1 MEQRLLQRLKWL
13 EEVLGTS
20 LELSEFPL
28 STHPSQNVIILGMW
42 EGSRWGVTIN
52 RRLSQLELELLKRL
66 SEEWMFQESFNNSA
80 TAEELLLQWLRESR
94 NGFSPETSSLLKQFN
109 WEIERVPIAFIS
121 LNTDRK
127 PITRQLLEVIESYF
141 SPESI
146 YLPYDHDI
154 LICLAPA
161 YALSPEETDSFVQQ
175 EWLSGLYDLCQ
186 TELPHPIQILY
197 HNSFRKPDE
206 LRARVQDL
214 IQASKV
220 FQWSLPANKPL
231 APWNLIPELI
241 IQDLSKEKRKQ
252 ILDLIRHKGGA
263 TLLSQPEWI
272 HTLTV
277 FFRSNLNI
285 SLAAKELYIHR
296 NTLLYRLDRLVE
308 EIGLDPRTFK
318 DAFIIQMILYLL
330 SMERNEQNEQ

>member
-1 MEQRLLQRLKWL
+1 MEQRLLQRMKWL

-20 LELSEFPL
+20 LELTEFPL
-28 STHPSQNVIILGMW
+28 SIQPSQNVIILGVW
-42 EGSRWGVTIN
+42 EGSKWGVTIN
-52 RRLSQLELELLKRL
+52 RRLSHLELELIKRL
-66 SEEWMFQESFNNSA
+66 SEEWMFQESFKNSA
-80 TAEELLLQWLRESR
+80 TPEELLLQWLRESR
-94 NGFSPETSSLLKQFN
+94 NGFSPDTSSLLKQFN

-127 PITRQLLEVIESYF
+127 PITRQLLEVIESYS

-146 YLPYDHDI
+146 YLPYDHNI

-161 YALSPEETDSFVQQ
+161 YALSPEETDAFVQQ
-175 EWLSGLYDLCQ
+175 EWLFGLYDLCQ

-231 APWNLIPELI
+231 ALWNLIPELI
-241 IQDLSKEKRKQ
+241 IQDLSNEKRKQ
-252 ILDLIRHKGGA
+252 ILDLIRDKGGA

-277 FFRSNLNI
+277 LFRSNLNI

-330 SMERNEQNEQ
+330 SIERNEQNEQ